1 MEFSPVKADFKVSF
15 IVDYLVN
22 EEVFGH
28 DLYDIVVEPFDNVW
42 VS

>member
-1 MEFSPVKADFKVSF
+1 MEFSPIKADFKIGF

-28 DLYDIVVEPFDNVW
+28 DLYDIVVKPFDNVR